1 MKDEKKNEH
10 SDAWELF
17 RSIMTGVIVLFVAN
31 CIVFAFYDFS
41 RVLSDVKKQGEE
53 VTVSTVALRSINY
66 QNVLEGSFLLGCGK
80 LDGQD
85 YYTCYQVLDD
95 GGLKLIKFK
104 SEQTVIYE
112 TLTSGDAYAE
122 ISVDGWGFTKE
133 IKLYV
138 PQDTIQ
144 TEYDFGAGN

>member
-53 VTVSTVALRSINY
+53 VTVSTVALRSIN
-66 QNVLEGSFLLGCGK
+66 SF
-80 LDGQD
+80 
-85 YYTCYQVLDD
+85 
-95 GGLKLIKFK
+95 I
-104 SEQTVIYE
+104 
-112 TLTSGDAYAE
+112 AY
-122 ISVDGWGFTKE
+122 
-133 IKLYV
+133 
-138 PQDTIQ
+138 
-144 TEYDFGAGN
+144 

>member
-1 MKDEKKNEH
+1 MIF
-10 SDAWELF
+10 F
-17 RSIMTGVIVLFVAN
+17 R
-31 CIVFAFYDFS
+31 D
-41 RVLSDVKKQGEE
+41 LSDVKKQGEE
-53 VTVSTVALRSINY
+53 VTVSTVSLRSINY
-66 QNVLEGSFLLGCGK
+66 QNVLEGSFTLGCGK
-80 LDGQD
+80 LGGQD

-95 GGLKLIKFK
+95 GGLKLIKFEA
-104 SEQTVIYE
+104 EQTVIYE

-144 TEYDFGAGN
+144 TEYDFGVGN